1 MNGATDKNLLL
12 LIANGD
18 EEAFRQLFDA
28 YLPKLTGYLNAIIKF
43 PDVAEE
49 IAMDVFTKIWLGR
62 DMLPQVKNTDAFFFT
77 IAKNKAIDYL
87 RSVAGKPGIQQETWL
102 HAQALTESDLADYQL
117 RQREFQAAL
126 LHAVDQLSPQ
136 RRKIFLLSREEGMT
150 HEQISRVTGLS
161 KATINNHLT
170 DAQKFI
176 KQHLA
181 QHIDILTLLL
191 FLHKIH

>member
-1 MNGATDKNLLL
+1 MKAATDREILL
-12 LIANGD
+12 LIADGD

-28 YLPKLTGYLNAIIKF
+28 YLPKLVGYLNAIIKF
-43 PDVAEE
+43 PNVAEE

-62 DMLPQVKNTDAFFFT
+62 NMLPQVQNTDAFFFK

-87 RSVAGKPGIQQETWL
+87 RSVANKPGIQQETWL
-102 HAQALTESDLADYQL
+102 HAQAITETDMADYQL

-136 RRKIFLLSREEGMT
+136 RKKIFLLSREEGMT
-150 HEQISRVTGLS
+150 HEQISQLTGLS
-161 KATINNHLT
+161 KATVNNHLT

-181 QHIDILTLLL
+181 QHIDILTVLL